1 MSESLIRAAAEHER
15 VSNAR
20 EDAAWIAAFY
30 TGLIDAGMESDYA
43 FEITSQWL
51 ASYVELATVVIE
63 DEGDE
68 TAECGVDDE

>member
-20 EDAAWIAAFY
+20 EDAAWVAAFY
-30 TGLIDAGMESDYA
+30 TGLTDAGMEADHA

-51 ASYVELATVVIE
+51 ASYVEMAVNVE
-63 DEGDE
+63 ADDEI
-68 TAECGVDDE
+68 ECGVDDE